1 MIGTYFLAAFAVLA
15 VLDWIAVARRW
26 TRVEYVAKPGAML
39 ALLGYAMSGD
49 RASAGLLAALAC
61 SLLGDVF
68 LMLPRD
74 RFIAGLL
81 AFFVAHLIY
90 IATIPATAVWRLLWL
105 AIVLAATIPISSR
118 LLRAVADA
126 RLRRAVAVYM
136 LVLAAMTASAL
147 ASGIAS
153 ATVGALFFLA
163 SDTLLGWNRFVGPVA
178 NARVAIMVTY
188 HLGQLGLATALR

>member
-1 MIGTYFLAAFAVLA
+1 
-15 VLDWIAVARRW
+15 
-26 TRVEYVAKPGAML
+26 
-39 ALLGYAMSGD
+39 MSGD
-49 RASAGLLAALAC
+49 RAGAGLLAALVC
-61 SLLGDVF
+61 SLIGDVL

-81 AFFVAHLIY
+81 AFFAAHLAY
-90 IATIPATAVWRLLWL
+90 IATIPATTVSRLLWL
-105 AIVLAATIPISSR
+105 AIVLAATIPITTR

-126 RLRRAVAVYM
+126 SMRRAVAAYV
-136 LVLAAMTASAL
+136 LVLAAMTASGL